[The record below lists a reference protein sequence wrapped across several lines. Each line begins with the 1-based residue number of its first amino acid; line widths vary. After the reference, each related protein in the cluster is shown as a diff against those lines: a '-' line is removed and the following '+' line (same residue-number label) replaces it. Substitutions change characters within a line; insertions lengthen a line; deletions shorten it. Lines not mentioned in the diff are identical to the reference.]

1 MENNRNNYN
10 TGGANGAP
18 QDDEYMTMYAGNEPE
33 NGQNMQNGQY
43 DPNAQYQQ
51 GYGYDQQGYQDQQ
64 YYQDY
69 QDYQNYQ
76 GGYQQDHYQ
85 TQPNYYQPQKKK
97 SHVIAIAGM
106 VSVFVVCVSAVLIAF
121 MLRTG
126 GKSTT
131 KDDGDVKA
139 VEQAQT
145 AATTLATTP
154 AATTAPPETT
164 APETTTPAPTTTKRE
179 KTDAEKY
186 GYVDYPLTLVVRVDE
201 AGQLPI
207 RDKADRYDSNK
218 IAYIPDSTSVT
229 VLGYK
234 DTGSEVWFR
243 VSYGGTQGWCR
254 GGMLQP
260 ADLNDIYS
268 SSGVYAISGLTNW
281 RSKFVVTYPTS
292 SEDYGDATINGTL
305 YFQPDLSSGV
315 QMRLSSVSGY
325 VSGKDGDF
333 YFVMISNGI
342 GGWVNKGQLT
352 FN

>member
-18 QDDEYMTMYAGNEPE
+18 QDDEYMTMYAGNEPQ
-33 NGQNMQNGQY
+33 NGQNMQNSQY
-43 DPNAQYQQ
+43 DPNAQYQQNAQQYQQ

-69 QDYQNYQ
+69 QDYQNYT

-85 TQPNYYQPQKKK
+85 PQPNYYQPQKKK

-126 GKSTT
+126 G
-131 KDDGDVKA
+131 
-139 VEQAQT
+139 
-145 AATTLATTP
+145 
-154 AATTAPPETT
+154 
-164 APETTTPAPTTTKRE
+164 
-179 KTDAEKY
+179 
-186 GYVDYPLTLVVRVDE
+186 
-201 AGQLPI
+201 
-207 RDKADRYDSNK
+207 
-218 IAYIPDSTSVT
+218 
-229 VLGYK
+229 
-234 DTGSEVWFR
+234 
-243 VSYGGTQGWCR
+243 TQGWCR

-260 ADLNDIYS
+260 ADL
-268 SSGVYAISGLTNW
+268 
-281 RSKFVVTYPTS
+281 
-292 SEDYGDATINGTL
+292 
-305 YFQPDLSSGV
+305 SSGV
-315 QMRLSSVSGY
+315 QMRLSGVSGY

>member
-1 MENNRNNYN
+1 
-10 TGGANGAP
+10 
-18 QDDEYMTMYAGNEPE
+18 MTMYAGNEPP
-33 NGQNMQNGQY
+33 NGQNGQY

-69 QDYQNYQ
+69 QNYQ

-85 TQPNYYQPQKKK
+85 PQPNYYQPQKKK

-131 KDDGDVKA
+131 KD
-139 VEQAQT
+139 E
-145 AATTLATTP
+145 
-154 AATTAPPETT
+154 
-164 APETTTPAPTTTKRE
+164 
-179 KTDAEKY
+179 
-186 GYVDYPLTLVVRVDE
+186 
-201 AGQLPI
+201 
-207 RDKADRYDSNK
+207 
-218 IAYIPDSTSVT
+218 
-229 VLGYK
+229 
-234 DTGSEVWFR
+234 
-243 VSYGGTQGWCR
+243 
-254 GGMLQP
+254 
-260 ADLNDIYS
+260 
-268 SSGVYAISGLTNW
+268 
-281 RSKFVVTYPTS
+281 
-292 SEDYGDATINGTL
+292 GDATINGTL

-315 QMRLSSVSGY
+315 QMRLSGKNGY